1 MSREKDCRSKVLD
14 ALNSR
19 YSCLYDPQSDASTS
33 SERPELFN
41 NARRCLSPLWVYGN
55 QEVDEIPNSFS
66 KLLDDQN
73 IIDSQIIKDKVTA
86 ALPGLRFRE
95 PHVLVQFWSPVTLR
109 KRCLL
114 TTLDQPFGLGAADE
128 GLYLYRLESEQRMF
142 VVDGEQ
148 REDIGPPG
156 RVYRQKLPEWSFDK
170 NMLLT
175 RQNVKDWAASYDIH
189 GYICLPVFEPDNG
202 CCVGVLELIT
212 SSDYVDYAFE
222 VREVWRA
229 LKEQKLKSPNVL
241 EDLIFYAGD
250 ERKQREFDEILCALK
265 TICDVQDIPLAQTW
279 GLSGYNSV
287 VANSGNL
294 ERTCSSYNRKC
305 IGKVCMSTYGL
316 PYYARNLRMWRFVE
330 ACTQQHL
337 DKSKGIVGR
346 SLWSRG
352 SCYCEDVTKLDED
365 GYPLGYYARV
375 NGITS
380 CLAVYLESIQRDVE
394 YVIEFVLP
402 PYTANG
408 ADLHSL
414 VKTVKHVIEKASSV
428 KLGIMSS
435 LQVIGRE
442 PFNWNLESPPSPIT
456 LLDEKGEVPPDP
468 GNQQS
473 LVDNELT
480 EVTIS
485 NDQSVVGVNVE
496 HIEHDYL
503 ENEPSVFAAA
513 AGTSQS
519 VVPCLEVEFE
529 DSDINKGKT
538 RTNCQNSSNK
548 RGRKRKGTDG
558 SISLE
563 DISKHYG
570 KTMDEA
576 AAILHDSG
584 FHFEHCKLSV
594 SRSTLKRICRSLGV
608 FRWPYKNGP
617 DKSDSLIEATNAIHA
632 SQGVLT
638 SVFEGSSEPLSTTNV
653 TQNAATLTEH
663 GKYSS
668 TPVLHQQVQTIR
680 PDEPAQLE
688 TTFLKSVEHLTIK
701 ATYKKNTVSFSF
713 ILSDGFAKL
722 EELISSKFQLKLGS
736 FSLKYED
743 NDGDMILIACD
754 CDLMESVNDFKLPND
769 QTVVRL
775 LVWPVVD
782 KSPDA

>member
-1 MSREKDCRSKVLD
+1 
-14 ALNSR
+14 
-19 YSCLYDPQSDASTS
+19 
-33 SERPELFN
+33 
-41 NARRCLSPLWVYGN
+41 
-55 QEVDEIPNSFS
+55 
-66 KLLDDQN
+66 
-73 IIDSQIIKDKVTA
+73 
-86 ALPGLRFRE
+86 LRFRE

-114 TTLDQPFGLGAADE
+114 TTLDQPFGLGVADE
-128 GLYLYRLESEQRMF
+128 GLYMYRLESEQRMF

-175 RQNVKDWAASYDIH
+175 RQNVKDWAASYDVH

-212 SSDYVDYAFE
+212 SADYVDYAFE

-229 LKEQKLKSPNVL
+229 LKEQKLKSPNVF
-241 EDLIFYAGD
+241 EDLIFYVGD
-250 ERKQREFDEILCALK
+250 ERKQREFVEVLCALK

-316 PYYARNLRMWRFVE
+316 PYYARNLRMWGFVE

-365 GYPLGYYARV
+365 EYPLGYYARV
-375 NGITS
+375 NGITN

-402 PYTANG
+402 PHTANG

-414 VKTVKHVIEKASSV
+414 VKTVKRVIEKASSV

-468 GNQQS
+468 GNQQP

-485 NDQSVVGVNVE
+485 NDQSVAGVNVE

-576 AAILHDSG
+576 AVILH
-584 FHFEHCKLSV
+584 V

-608 FRWPYKNGP
+608 FRWPHKNGP
-617 DKSDSLIEATNAIHA
+617 DKSDSLIKATNAIDA

-638 SVFEGSSEPLSTTNV
+638 SVFEGSSGPLFTTNV

-680 PDEPAQLE
+680 PDEPAQLK
-688 TTFLKSVEHLTIK
+688 TTFLNSVEHLTIK
-701 ATYKKNTVSFSF
+701 ATYKENT
-713 ILSDGFAKL
+713 
-722 EELISSKFQLKLGS
+722 LKLGS

-743 NDGDMILIACD
+743 KDGDMILIACD
-754 CDLMESVNDFKLPND
+754 SDLMESVNDFKLPND
-769 QTVVRL
+769 QIVVRL
-775 LVWPVVD
+775 LVWPA
-782 KSPDA
+782 SC